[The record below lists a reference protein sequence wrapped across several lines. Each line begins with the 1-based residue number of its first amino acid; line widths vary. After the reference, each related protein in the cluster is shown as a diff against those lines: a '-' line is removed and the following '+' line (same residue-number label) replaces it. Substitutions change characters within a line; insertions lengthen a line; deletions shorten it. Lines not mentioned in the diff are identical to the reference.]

1 MAERHTCPTGNPS
14 SSHHRV
20 SEFGETGEV
29 PSSQKSRR
37 SALANAILR
46 CLGLAKD
53 EKTYVDIGSRLA
65 DLLPRELVEPFI
77 LIALGRVDF
86 GWDEGHGEF
95 VSFRLSIK

>member
-20 SEFGETGEV
+20 SEFGETEEG
-29 PSSQKSRR
+29 PSSRTSIR
-37 SALANAILR
+37 SELVNVMR
-46 CLGLAKD
+46 CLEVVRD
-53 EKTYVDIGSRLA
+53 EETYVDIGSRLA

-86 GWDEGHGEF
+86 VWDEGHGEF